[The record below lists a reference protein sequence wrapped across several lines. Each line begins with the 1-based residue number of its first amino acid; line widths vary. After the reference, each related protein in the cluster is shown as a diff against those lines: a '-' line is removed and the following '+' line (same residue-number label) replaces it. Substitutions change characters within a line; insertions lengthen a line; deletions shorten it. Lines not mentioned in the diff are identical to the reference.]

1 MQRQGTG
8 NPARG
13 FGGAFPNSMSMTE
26 TLDFSALPA
35 LRRHVA
41 VVHHVPGRIRL
52 RIGAS
57 ILAAGSGI
65 DTAAL
70 RHLLDSMTG
79 IIDVRMNA
87 AAASLAIQY
96 DPKSIPPADWE
107 TLLQGEAELVHALV
121 RRWMGNCGWTS
132 TEFQTDRE

>member
-1 MQRQGTG
+1 
-8 NPARG
+8 
-13 FGGAFPNSMSMTE
+13 MTE

-41 VVHHVPGRIRL
+41 IIHHVPGRIRL

-70 RHLLDSMTG
+70 RRLLDSMTG
-79 IIDVRMNA
+79 ISDVRLNA
-87 AAASLAIQY
+87 AEASLAILY
-96 DPKSIPPADWE
+96 DPTSIPRGLGNPAP
-107 TLLQGEAELVHALV
+107 GGS
-121 RRWMGNCGWTS
+121 R
-132 TEFQTDRE
+132 TE